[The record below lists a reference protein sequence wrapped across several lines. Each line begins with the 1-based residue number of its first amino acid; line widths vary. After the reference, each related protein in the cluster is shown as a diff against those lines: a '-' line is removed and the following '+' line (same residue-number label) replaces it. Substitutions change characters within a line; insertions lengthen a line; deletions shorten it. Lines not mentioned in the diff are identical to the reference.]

1 MKSYFPK
8 KIKKRWRY
16 DSGRLKEEL
25 LAGKRCQTCLERFG
39 KRANR
44 GRPSVRA
51 RTVKINSNV
60 GANLALL
67 ILRHHRDIFKNE
79 SPTDHR
85 FSNSTS
91 FKVCDPHLVKFSG
104 LFKEKKVRKKDP
116 FFSYIEKTIKNSN
129 SQISLN
135 SQESVRS
142 LDFGFSS
149 GNSQSQESHSSQ
161 VEEQFDVEQ
170 DFEDSGNFETLSTG
184 LLSEAQSELLGTEK
198 DSSDDEDYIP
208 RLIPEAQSES
218 DEEIEEEIEE
228 IIVPVFWRSS
238 NGAKKNL
245 KIFDLT
251 DYENE
256 CFLCGNEDE
265 RRTHCCLSFVWD
277 LCENKVGLGLKNW
290 K

>member
-1 MKSYFPK
+1 MRVRQIIASRIAHLLRFAIHILSNFPVFLRRKKFEK
-8 KIKKRWRY
+8 KIRFFHI
-16 DSGRLKEEL
+16 LK
-25 LAGKRCQTCLERFG
+25 
-39 KRANR
+39 
-44 GRPSVRA
+44 
-51 RTVKINSNV
+51 
-60 GANLALL
+60 
-67 ILRHHRDIFKNE
+67 
-79 SPTDHR
+79 
-85 FSNSTS
+85 
-91 FKVCDPHLVKFSG
+91 
-104 LFKEKKVRKKDP
+104 
-116 FFSYIEKTIKNSN
+116 KTIKNSN

-228 IIVPVFWRSS
+228 TIVPVFWRSS
-238 NGAKKNL
+238 NGAKKN
-245 KIFDLT
+245 
-251 DYENE
+251 
-256 CFLCGNEDE
+256 
-265 RRTHCCLSFVWD
+265 
-277 LCENKVGLGLKNW
+277 
-290 K
+290 